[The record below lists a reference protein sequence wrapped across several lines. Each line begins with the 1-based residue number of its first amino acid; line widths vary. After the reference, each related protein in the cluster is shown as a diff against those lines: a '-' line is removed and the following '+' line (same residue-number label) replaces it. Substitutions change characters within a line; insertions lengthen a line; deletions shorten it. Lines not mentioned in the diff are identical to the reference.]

1 MNIAKIMI
9 PKSFTV
15 FLHEDD
21 TVRQGMESFA
31 RHGFTAV
38 PVLDEND
45 RYVGSIAEGD
55 FLRHILKTGAREP
68 HELESFR
75 IKDILRVQFCPSI
88 NMDAEEKAVIDAVLA
103 QNFVPVVDGRNA
115 LCGIITRR
123 RLIAYMTGRDITL

>member
-9 PKSFTV
+9 PKAFTV

-21 TVRQGMESFA
+21 TVRQGMENFA

-45 RYVGSIAEGD
+45 RYVGSVAEGD
-55 FLRHILKTGAREP
+55 FLRHVLSTGAREP
-68 HELESFR
+68 RELEEHR
-75 IKDILRVQFCPSI
+75 IKDIMRKQFCPAI
-88 NMDAEEKAVIDAVLA
+88 AMDAEEKTVIDAILD
-103 QNFVPVVDGRNA
+103 QNFVPVVDDRNM

-123 RLIAYMTGRDITL
+123 RLIAYLAGRDISL